1 MVIYMKLYGNKKIHR
16 VLLPISMLAFVFT
29 SSSVYAQNA
38 DNITTILTE
47 PTPYIISDVNSNSIP
62 ADLTNDLPTITTND
76 TTEET
81 TIITP
86 PTPLVQSMTNSA
98 ASTSS
103 LYETY
108 NNDDFFA
115 NSVFIG
121 DSITVG
127 FSAYCNN
134 HSDSMATDT
143 THFLAKESCSAKVA
157 TSSTALT
164 KHADIMPVYN
174 DKVTYF
180 ENAIAQMPDI
190 EKVFI
195 CFGMNDLVMSTP
207 EQYIYSMDSLIE
219 NILSKS
225 PDVSIYCISVPCV
238 IDSVQSGLLCNDSIS
253 EANQLLQ
260 AECSDKGWG
269 FINLSEYLMNSSRSI
284 CPEYSSDGFIH
295 ENNSAYEIWVKVLRN
310 YAYELS
316 VNSQS

>member
-1 MVIYMKLYGNKKIHR
+1 MKLYGNKKIHK

-38 DNITTILTE
+38 DNITTVLAE
-47 PTPYIISDVNSNSIP
+47 PTPNIISDINSNNIP
-62 ADLTNDLPTITTND
+62 VDITNDIPTITND
-76 TTEET
+76 TSEET
-81 TIITP
+81 TIISS

-98 ASTSS
+98 VSTSS
-103 LYETY
+103 LCQTY
-108 NNDDFFA
+108 DYDDFYA

-127 FSAYCNN
+127 FSSYCNY
-134 HSDSMATDT
+134 HSDSIATDT
-143 THFLAKESCSAKVA
+143 TYFLAKESCSAKVA
-157 TSSTALT
+157 TSSSALT
-164 KHADIMPVYN
+164 KHADIMPTYN
-174 DKVTYF
+174 GNVTYF
-180 ENAIAQMPDI
+180 ENAIAQMPDV

-207 EQYIYSMDSLIE
+207 QQYIKSMNSLID

-225 PDVSIYCISVPCV
+225 PDVSIYCISIPCV
-238 IDSVQSGLLCNDSIS
+238 IDSVQSGSLCNDSIR

-260 AECSDKGWG
+260 SECSDKGWG
-269 FINLSEYLMNSSRSI
+269 FINLSEYLMNSSCSI
-284 CPEYSSDGFIH
+284 RPEYSSDGFIH

-316 VNSQS
+316 LDSELQIS